1 MGWNIYDG
9 VKTAKEAINRTIEE
23 FAADVKV
30 IDQKLVGQ
38 HNWLILEKNQQRVIV
53 LMLLKKYK
61 DGRGVKLIDETA
73 YPYYYDC
80 PVSLL
85 KNAGV
90 PVDETASKWRKAVV
104 DYHEARKLARQ
115 KKADLAPGKQILID
129 GYLYTLTSYNG
140 RRGWLAQRSDGLLYK
155 ISNYTL
161 NRFAAILDP
170 ALMENKQD

>member
-9 VKTAKEAINRTIEE
+9 VKTAKEAIDKTIEKL
-23 FAADVKV
+23 ASDVKV

-38 HNWLILEKNQQRVIV
+38 HNWLVLEKNQQRGIV
-53 LMLLKKYK
+53 LMLLQKYK
-61 DGRGVKLIDETA
+61 DGWGVKLIDETE

-90 PVDETASKWRKAVV
+90 PVGETANKWRKAVV

-115 KKADLAPGKQILID
+115 KKAELAPGKQILLG
-129 GYLYTLTSYNG
+129 GYLYTLMSYNG
-140 RRGWLAQRSDGLLYK
+140 RRGWLVQRADGLLFK
-155 ISNYTL
+155 VSNRVLTT
-161 NRFAAILDP
+161 
-170 ALMENKQD
+170 ALMENKQG